1 MFQERIQMGK
11 PVWFLD
17 VDGVIN
23 AVSKIENV
31 HYSQF
36 STWEETVVNGYK
48 IRYSPE
54 VVDFIN
60 KMSERV
66 EVRWLTTWR
75 DKAVEMLAP
84 ALGINVFPYDNAEGR
99 WNPNGSFGGQNYL
112 PENRWWKLN
121 VILNHIENGG
131 EHFIWS
137 DDDLNPYVRN
147 YVRKIADVEG
157 METVFITPEMK
168 YGLTGQNLERI
179 EKFVSNMEKYY
190 PDGINSGYGEETA

>member
-1 MFQERIQMGK
+1 MGK

-36 STWEETVVNGYK
+36 STWEEKMVNGYK

-60 KMSERV
+60 RMSERV

-75 DKAVEMLAP
+75 DKAVDMLAP
-84 ALGINVFPYDNAEGR
+84 ALGINVFPFDNAEGR
-99 WNPNGSFGGQNYL
+99 WSPYGNFNGHNYL

-121 VILNHIENGG
+121 VILKHIEDGG
-131 EHFIWS
+131 ENFIWS
-137 DDDLNPYVRN
+137 DDDLYPHVRN
-147 YVRKIADVEG
+147 YVRKIADKEG
-157 METVFITPEMK
+157 MESLFVTPEIK
-168 YGLTGQNLERI
+168 YGLNVQNLQRI
-179 EKFVSNMEKYY
+179 ENFVSQMEKHY
-190 PDGINSGYGEETA
+190 PGGLNSEFDGKTA

>member
-1 MFQERIQMGK
+1 MGK

-23 AVSKIENV
+23 AVSKIENI

-36 STWEETVVNGYK
+36 PTWEEKIVNGYK

-75 DKAVEMLAP
+75 DKAVDMLAP
-84 ALGINVFPYDNAEGR
+84 ALGINVFPFDNADGR
-99 WNPNGSFGGQNYL
+99 WSPYGNFNGQNYL

-121 VILNHIENGG
+121 VVLNHIENGG
-131 EHFIWS
+131 ENFIWS
-137 DDDLNPYVRN
+137 DDDLYPQVRN
-147 YVRKIADVEG
+147 YVRKTADAEG
-157 METVFITPEMK
+157 MESLFVTPEIK
-168 YGLTGQNLERI
+168 YGLTPQNLERI
-179 EKFVSNMEKYY
+179 ENFVSQMEIHY
-190 PDGINSGYGEETA
+190 PGGLNSEFDGKTA